1 MSAVPHRRHLLP
13 ARTGPAILLGLAL
26 LATWAA
32 VPPAHA
38 ARPRDE
44 YEVKAAF
51 LYSFAHFVVWPEGV
65 AARDTIVVGIVGTD
79 PFGEVIDQLFAGKA
93 PAGRSILIRRFS
105 SFDDA
110 ANCQILFVGDTRKR
124 SLAGELGKLRSKPV
138 LTVGEQDDF
147 AVAGGIIHLKMVG
160 NHVRFDINLAAADS
174 AHLRLSSSLLR
185 VADSILGQEPAGG
198 TR

>member
-1 MSAVPHRRHLLP
+1 MSAPRHRSLP
-13 ARTGPAILLGLAL
+13 VQAGPAILLVLAF
-26 LATWAA
+26 LATWAV

-51 LYSFAHFVVWPEGV
+51 LCSFAHFVVWPEGS

-79 PFGEVIDQLFAGKA
+79 PFGDVIDRLFAGKA
-93 PAGRSILIRRFS
+93 PAGRSILIRRFG

-110 ANCQILFVGDTRKR
+110 SNCHILFVGDTGKR
-124 SLAGELGKLRSKPV
+124 ALAGELGKLRSKPV

-147 AVAGGIIHLKMVG
+147 AAAGGIIRLKMVG
-160 NHVRFDINLAAADS
+160 DHVRFDINVAAADT
-174 AHLRLSSSLLR
+174 ARLKLSSSLLR
-185 VADSILGQEPAGG
+185 VADSILGQEPAG
-198 TR
+198 RSR